1 MDIKVGKWCYQRCT
15 HTHAKVVEI
24 RV

>member
-24 RV
+24 LV